1 MYLKSDNN
9 TMSRC
14 IMAIAALI
22 TVVFSA
28 SAQQSTGE
36 DAKEWTLQECV
47 KVALD
52 NNLNV
57 RRSVY
62 NMEGF
67 KVGLFQ
73 SKMAFLPTLN
83 AGSSYGLNYGRAL
96 NPVTNQYIN
105 RNSNAINVQANS
117 SLTLF
122 NGLRLQNNFRQ
133 SQRDY
138 EASEQDL
145 QKAKN
150 DVIINV
156 VTLYVNVI
164 FNQELYDNANYQL
177 NSSQQQLER
186 IKKQVAV
193 GGLPRGDELNQE
205 AQVATNEVNLIN
217 QENTLNL
224 SLLQLKQAMQIPGS
238 TPMRVEVPD
247 LQAED
252 LILDDDPNQVY
263 EIALQSMPE
272 IRSATLKVE
281 STQLGLKA
289 SKGGLYPRLS
299 LNGSAASNYA
309 SASDVARTTIVGFA
323 PGTNPVGLV
332 NVGGTQYDVF
342 GFEPQ
347 TQIVSEGY
355 NQRDQLNDNLFKQLN
370 ISLSIPIFN
379 GWQTRAGVQRAAIN
393 YEIATINEQQT
404 KNTLRQTIETAYND
418 ALAAAKSYSAS
429 VKQVSA
435 REEAYRMAKQRFE
448 LGAINYVEYQ
458 ISENDFYRAK
468 SDLARAKYN
477 FIFRKKILDFYQG
490 KPIDY

>member
-1 MYLKSDNN
+1 MLRFYKLAIIVCLISYSAKAQEGSD
-9 TMSRC
+9 TK
-14 IMAIAALI
+14 
-22 TVVFSA
+22 T
-28 SAQQSTGE
+28 
-36 DAKEWTLQECV
+36 WTLQECV

-52 NNLNV
+52 NNLTV

-62 NMEGF
+62 NLENF

-73 SKMAFLPTLN
+73 SKMAFLPSLN

-96 NPVTNQYIN
+96 NPVTNQYIARDN
-105 RNSNAINVQANS
+105 NTLNLQANS

-145 QKAKN
+145 QKARN
-150 DVIINV
+150 DVTINV

-164 FNQELYDNANYQL
+164 FNQELYDNANFQL

-217 QENTLNL
+217 QENALNL

-252 LILDDDPNQVY
+252 LILEDDANTVY

-272 IRSATLKVE
+272 IKSAQLKVE
-281 STQLGLKA
+281 SAKLGLQA
-289 SKGGLYPRLS
+289 SKGGLTPRLS
-299 LNGSAASNYA
+299 LNGSTATNYS
-309 SASDVARTTIVGFA
+309 SASDIARTTVVGFA
-323 PGTNPVGLV
+323 PGTTPAGLV
-332 NVGGTQYDVF
+332 NVSGTDYNVF
-342 GFEPQ
+342 AYEPQ
-347 TQIVSEGY
+347 TEVVSEGY
-355 NQRDQLNDNLFKQLN
+355 GQRDQLKDNLFKQIS
-370 ISLSIPIFN
+370 ISLTIPVFN
-379 GWQTRAGVQRAAIN
+379 GWQARSNVQRQAISH
-393 YEIATINEQQT
+393 EIATINSQET
-404 KNTLRQTIETAYND
+404 KNVLRQTIETAYND
-418 ALAAAKSYSAS
+418 ALAAAKSYAAS
-429 VKQVSA
+429 IKQVNA

-448 LGAINYVEYQ
+448 LGAINFVEYQ
-458 ISENDFYRAK
+458 ISENDSFRAK

>member
-1 MYLKSDNN
+1 MIRSLS
-9 TMSRC
+9 
-14 IMAIAALI
+14 IIAFISCLSFTIRAQD
-22 TVVFSA
+22 VPA
-28 SAQQSTGE
+28 S

-47 KVALD
+47 KIALD

-73 SKMAFLPTLN
+73 SKMAFLPTVN
-83 AGSSYGLNYGRAL
+83 AGGSYGQNYGRAL
-96 NPVTNQYIN
+96 NPVTNGFIN
-105 RNSNAINVQANS
+105 RNTDNINVQANS

-122 NGLRLQNNFRQ
+122 NGLRLQNSFRQ

-138 EASEQDL
+138 MASEQDL
-145 QKAKN
+145 EKAKN

-164 FNQELYDNANYQL
+164 FNQELYDNARYQL

-193 GGLPRGDELNQE
+193 GGLPKADELNQE

-217 QENTLNL
+217 QENALNL
-224 SLLQLKQAMQIPGS
+224 SLLQLKQAMQLPGS
-238 TPMRVEVPD
+238 TPMRVEVPE

-252 LILDDDPNQVY
+252 LIIEDSPDQVY
-263 EIALQSMPE
+263 DIALQSMPE
-272 IRSATLKVE
+272 IKSATLKVE
-281 STQLGLKA
+281 SAVLGLKA
-289 SKGGLYPRLS
+289 SKGSLYPRLS
-299 LNGSAASNYA
+299 LNGSAASNYS
-309 SASDVARTTIVGFA
+309 SASDVPLTTIVGTA
-323 PGTNPVGLV
+323 PTTDPVGTA
-332 NVGGTQYDVF
+332 NVGGTFYPVF
-342 GFEPQ
+342 GLQPV
-347 TQIVSEGY
+347 TQVVSEGY
-355 NQRDQLNDNLFKQLN
+355 GRRDQLQDNLFKQVNL
-370 ISLSIPIFN
+370 SLSIPIFN
-379 GWQTRAGVQRAAIN
+379 GWQSRSSVQRAAIN
-393 YEIATINEQQT
+393 HEIASINEQQT

-418 ALAAAKSYSAS
+418 ALAASKSYTAS
-429 VKQVSA
+429 LKQVNA

-448 LGAINYVEYQ
+448 LGGLSYFEYQ
-458 ISENDFYRAK
+458 ISENDLFQSK

-477 FIFRKKILDFYQG
+477 FVFKKKILDFYQG